1 MAGQSMWQLAPLG
14 AVANLAGHFNS
25 LLIALAEAFEA
36 NAETLASIESL
47 VSCTTALCASLAAN
61 HLPPLSLLQDNGKA
75 YGFAKGFDV
84 AEAAACLRYYG
95 GWADK
100 NHGKV
105 SSLAVWG

>member
-1 MAGQSMWQLAPLG
+1 LTSTQASSLTVSLSRPLA
-14 AVANLAGHFNS
+14 
-25 LLIALAEAFEA
+25 
-36 NAETLASIESL
+36 
-47 VSCTTALCASLAAN
+47 C
-61 HLPPLSLLQDNGKA
+61 LQDNGKA

-105 SSLAVWG
+105 RSFAVWG